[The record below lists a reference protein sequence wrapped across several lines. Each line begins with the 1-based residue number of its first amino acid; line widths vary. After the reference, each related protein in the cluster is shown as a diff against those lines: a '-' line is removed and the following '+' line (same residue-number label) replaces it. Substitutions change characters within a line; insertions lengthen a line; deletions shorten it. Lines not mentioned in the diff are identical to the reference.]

1 LAIKPEHPK
10 NNTNQTT
17 ARPKKGTCPFFNT
30 SCIAALLIFIGMAIQ
45 DVLKKGQVPFF
56 GRAVVWL
63 VLFLGCS
70 GFIAKGV
77 IQVFWQGAGVS

>member
-1 LAIKPEHPK
+1 MVSKLINEFE
-10 NNTNQTT
+10 TL
-17 ARPKKGTCPFFNT
+17 GLYFGL
-30 SCIAALLIFIGMAIQ
+30 AALLFFIGMAIQ

>member
-1 LAIKPEHPK
+1 MISKLINEFE
-10 NNTNQTT
+10 TL
-17 ARPKKGTCPFFNT
+17 GLYFGL
-30 SCIAALLIFIGMAIQ
+30 AALFFFIGMAIQ
-45 DVLKKGQVPFF
+45 DVLKKGNVPFF

-70 GFIAKGV
+70 GFIAKGL

>member
-1 LAIKPEHPK
+1 MVSKLINEFE
-10 NNTNQTT
+10 TL
-17 ARPKKGTCPFFNT
+17 GLYFGL
-30 SCIAALLIFIGMAIQ
+30 AALLFFIGMAIQ

-70 GFIAKGV
+70 GFIAKGL

>member
-1 LAIKPEHPK
+1 MVSTLINEFE
-10 NNTNQTT
+10 TL
-17 ARPKKGTCPFFNT
+17 GLYFGL
-30 SCIAALLIFIGMAIQ
+30 AALFFFIGMAIQ
-45 DVLKKGQVPFF
+45 DVLKKGNVPFF

-70 GFIAKGV
+70 GFIAKGL